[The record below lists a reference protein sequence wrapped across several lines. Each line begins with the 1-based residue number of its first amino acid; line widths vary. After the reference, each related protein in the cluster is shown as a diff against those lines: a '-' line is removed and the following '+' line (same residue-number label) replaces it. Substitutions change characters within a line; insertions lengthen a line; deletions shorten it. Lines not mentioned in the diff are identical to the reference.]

1 MQKGSCQIESED
13 RRGSTAAVV
22 LAQVYNPNLGLPEGL
37 LHPQYDS
44 SAYISC
50 LIAVGSPETDRQIN
64 MVNKAAAKLR
74 AQLAKEGKVIV
85 CPGVQDGLSARVCL
99 DEGFENLY
107 MVEFSQDENPR
118 FGDRGLTQL

>member
-1 MQKGSCQIESED
+1 
-13 RRGSTAAVV
+13 
-22 LAQVYNPNLGLPEGL
+22 
-37 LHPQYDS
+37 
-44 SAYISC
+44 
-50 LIAVGSPETDRQIN
+50 

-74 AQLAKEGKVIV
+74 AQLAEEGKVIV